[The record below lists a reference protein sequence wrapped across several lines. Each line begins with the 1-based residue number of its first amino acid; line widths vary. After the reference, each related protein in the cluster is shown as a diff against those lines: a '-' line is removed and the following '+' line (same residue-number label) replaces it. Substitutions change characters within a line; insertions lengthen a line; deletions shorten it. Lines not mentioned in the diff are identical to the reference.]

1 MVKGQDELLV
11 SDGKCECK
19 IIRATGRVRSVTANY
34 KDTFGSLQLDML
46 NDKNVQPECVI
57 HMLGPIRY

>member
-1 MVKGQDELLV
+1 M

-19 IIRATGRVRSVTANY
+19 IKRATGRVWSVTANY
-34 KDTFGSLQLDML
+34 KDTFGSLQLEML